1 MVRARTSSPDP
12 QGAAL
17 EEVRE
22 PVGPKRSE
30 GRGLACSGAPPQS
43 EGQKAKKFDQFTG
56 EGDDD
61 DDAAAASSAPGASA
75 YLLLGRAPPLSVRRL
90 AGHHRL

>member
-1 MVRARTSSPDP
+1 
-12 QGAAL
+12 L

-61 DDAAAASSAPGASA
+61 AAAASSAAGASA
-75 YLLLGRAPPLSVRRL
+75 YLGQAQRRGVRVRSI
-90 AGHHRL
+90 A